1 MSVPATGG
9 RSAADFERASKKTNT
24 YCFARLDRWAG
35 KPSELLRVFL
45 VPREP
50 HGDSRGLRPRGSVT
64 AGLAVRCPCKTN
76 TFPDSTLLESLR
88 HVHVG
93 CRPSSDD
100 IANCGQC
107 MFATSIRKIVG
118 LCADCLHT
126 TTCLHVMFRLSAGS
140 LPSLCGLS
148 SDYLHVLRRLL
159 SYQPGSVL
167 LLVVTGYCRSFS

>member
-1 MSVPATGG
+1 MRGHQRKRILIV
-9 RSAADFERASKKTNT
+9 
-24 YCFARLDRWAG
+24 
-35 KPSELLRVFL
+35 LRDWIV
-45 VPREP
+45 
-50 HGDSRGLRPRGSVT
+50 GRGSRRSFCECSSSPGNPTEIQGGSVHGAPSRQVLPFDARAKLT
-64 AGLAVRCPCKTN
+64 HV
-76 TFPDSTLLESLR
+76 PDSALLESLR